1 MKHRGNPHDGCPEG
15 RLPGKDI
22 AGRLRRGQVGE
33 GRELGGRR
41 AHEIV
46 ADANTKN
53 CHQCYGCRQNEGAE
67 TLLHAASCSLYS
79 KA

>member
-33 GRELGGRR
+33 GWELGLGWL
-41 AHEIV
+41 
-46 ADANTKN
+46 
-53 CHQCYGCRQNEGAE
+53 RQPS
-67 TLLHAASCSLYS
+67 SCCSNQDGS
-79 KA
+79 ARD